1 MVLRVFCLVV
11 ITSFVAYSLGHVVV
25 GCYKDNESHA
35 IRELEREDSILDGHY
50 KKRENPIAKCA
61 VAAIRAGY
69 SMLAVQ
75 DSGQCFASATAP
87 QTFDMYGN
95 STECGANG
103 EGGVFASQV
112 YSIKGN

>member
-1 MVLRVFCLVV
+1 MD
-11 ITSFVAYSLGHVVV
+11 
-25 GCYKDNESHA
+25 K
-35 IRELEREDSILDGHY
+35 HY
-50 KKRENPIAKCA
+50 NNRENPIAKCA

-103 EGGVFASQV
+103 EGGVLTNQV
-112 YSIKGN
+112 YSIKGNQSS